1 MKRLKALRELRKELG
16 AEVFLVG
23 GTVRDLV
30 RRREPN
36 DLDLVVRNIAP
47 PDFEAFLRERGDL
60 RLVGKSFGV
69 YLFRPKRSK
78 DFIEIAFPRTEVSTG
93 DGHREFVVHSDPA
106 LSIEEDSRRRDFTL
120 NAMYLSI
127 DSIDEDGK
135 FDRQAVID
143 FHNGLEHIHRRLV
156 VAVGNPEDRIHEDP
170 LRMMRAMVLVAR
182 TGYRLEGNTFGAI
195 KRYSQL
201 TDTVAPERIRDE
213 LIKIMKTDKPSRAFK
228 TMARTGL
235 LWKLPV
241 TLEGQDV
248 FEWVPRF
255 TLIGATTL
263 PGKLSKPFLDRFKI
277 QSEFETYSMDEAIKI
292 VGLHA
297 KAQDLTLGSGVPEAI
312 ARRSRGVPRLVVRFL
327 DRLSDAALVAGRN
340 NPTYKKVITK
350 QLAEAVFRDFL
361 RVDDR
366 GLTKTDIKIL
376 KQLSQLS
383 DPVGVDTLAT
393 IANED
398 RKSVENT
405 IEPYLI
411 QEGLLIRTKR
421 GRLLTEEGR
430 RYLETAGYIET
441 GPALPRTGRLIGAAV
456 NEQ

>member
-1 MKRLKALRELRKELG
+1 MITLDKFVGNEDLIQLLRISIAAAKARNSALPHILLKGPAGTGKTTLAEAIAREFGTQPLALTPGTAKKISDLRKL
-16 AEVFLVG
+16 
-23 GTVRDLV
+23 
-30 RRREPN
+30 
-36 DLDLVVRNIAP
+36 
-47 PDFEAFLRERGDL
+47 FLRMPGEGYDPE
-60 RLVGKSFGV
+60 GK
-69 YLFRPKRSK
+69 
-78 DFIEIAFPRTEVSTG
+78 
-93 DGHREFVVHSDPA
+93 
-106 LSIEEDSRRRDFTL
+106 
-120 NAMYLSI
+120 
-127 DSIDEDGK
+127 
-135 FDRQAVID
+135 
-143 FHNGLEHIHRRLV
+143 V
-156 VAVGNPEDRIHEDP
+156 VARIQPQVVFCDEVHQLP
-170 LRMMRAMVLVAR
+170 LLAQENLGIAM
-182 TGYRLEGNTFGAI
+182 
-195 KRYSQL
+195 Q
-201 TDTVAPERIRDE
+201 D
-213 LIKIMKTDKPSRAFK
+213 
-228 TMARTGL
+228 
-235 LWKLPV
+235 WKLPV

-297 KAQDLTLGSGVPEAI
+297 KSQDLTLGAGVAEAI
-312 ARRSRGVPRLVVRFL
+312 AQRSRGVPRLVVRFL

-350 QLAEAVFRDFL
+350 QLTEAVFRDFL

-430 RYLETAGYIET
+430 RYLETAGYIKT